1 MKSQQLISA
10 LPVLNKLME
19 LKLPIKKAYALYSL
33 AKQVNEYR
41 EFFINE
47 EKKRVTIFN
56 IQVAENGDLHFNSQE
71 DQLKFIQ
78 EHNELMS
85 YEMEDIK
92 CVDLLFTD
100 LGDLEIT
107 PIELGL
113 LDGIINFVE

>member
-10 LPVLNKLME
+10 LSVLNKLME

-47 EKKRVTIFN
+47 EKKMITKFN
-56 IQVAENGDLHFNSQE
+56 VQVAENSELHFNSQE
-71 DQLKFIQ
+71 DQIKFV
-78 EHNELMS
+78 EEYNELMQ
-85 YEMEDIK
+85 YEIEDIK

-107 PIELGL
+107 PMELML